1 VKEIDRDTLAAA
13 DGKGGNP
20 VYIVHKGRVVDVT
33 ASPLWKGG
41 THMQRHQA
49 GHDLTAEIEAAPHG
63 PEVLDRYPQVGV
75 LAENR
80 VSERRIPPV
89 LAEMVSRY
97 PILRRHPHPM
107 TVHFPIVFMIAV
119 TVFSVLYLITGHRP
133 FETTA
138 FHCLGAGLLMTPVAM
153 ITGLYTWWLN
163 YMARPMRPVTIKL
176 RLSLL
181 LLMIEAV
188 TFIWRFMAP
197 DVLNRLSG
205 VGLLYLILII
215 AVTPIVLIIGLL
227 GGLLTFPVEK

>member
-1 VKEIDRDTLAAA
+1 MKEIDRDTLTAA
-13 DGKGGNP
+13 DGKDGNP
-20 VYIVHKGRVVDVT
+20 VYIVHKGRVIDVT

-49 GHDLTAEIEAAPHG
+49 AHDLTTEIEAAPHG
-63 PEVLDRYPQVGV
+63 LEVLDRYPQVGV
-75 LAENR
+75 LSENL

-89 LAEMVSRY
+89 LLGMVSRY

-119 TVFSVLYLITGHRP
+119 TVFSVLYLVTGYRP

-138 FHCLGAGLLMTPVAM
+138 FNCLGAGLLMTPVAM

-181 LLMIEAV
+181 LIVIEAV
-188 TFIWRFMAP
+188 VFAWRFMAP
-197 DVLNRLSG
+197 DVLNHLAG
-205 VGLLYLILII
+205 AGLLYLILII
-215 AVTPIVLIIGLL
+215 AVTPIVLIIGLY